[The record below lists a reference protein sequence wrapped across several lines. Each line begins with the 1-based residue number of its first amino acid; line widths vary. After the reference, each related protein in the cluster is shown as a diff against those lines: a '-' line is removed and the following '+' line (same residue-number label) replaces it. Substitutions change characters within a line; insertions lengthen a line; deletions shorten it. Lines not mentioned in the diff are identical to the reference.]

1 MDGTEE
7 SVGLFHAQSGVAAAY
22 RQYALQQM
30 MPLMDSANNVKAE
43 EEVVG
48 KSGQNEDDVDHK
60 VTVDHGKRSSSML
73 KKARRRRTAFT
84 QVTFVTLPI
93 LKIKFN

>member
-1 MDGTEE
+1 M
-7 SVGLFHAQSGVAAAY
+7 GLFHAQSGVAEAY

-30 MPLMDSANNVKAE
+30 MPLMDSANNVKAQ

-48 KSGQNEDDVDHK
+48 RSGENEDDVDHK
-60 VTVDHGKRSSSML
+60 VAVDHGKRSSSML

-84 QVTFVTLPI
+84 QVTFSI
-93 LKIKFN
+93 LFSESTI